1 MSKKIL
7 GIAKYMVVALV
18 MLLAG
23 VVLCACDTSP
33 AKIENINKIAVD
45 KIECVWNVDTTG
57 GVVKDTS
64 GSQLSDKYIKEYD
77 GLDFLDK
84 VSVKNGSIVISP
96 NDYTLMA
103 SKIAKDEPAESVTEI
118 VEVGSYSVSLVS
130 DTHNIYLDLPLLL
143 TIEPKKVE
151 WVFTT
156 GTGTDVNTYKATYS
170 GQDYISDISID
181 GLVGEDATNV
191 EYTIINN
198 ETSEEVS
205 ELKDAGDY
213 TVRVKEGTIPRG
225 RYVNLFT
232 ELLTNHID
240 VFINAK
246 EIAITEDMWGLDRKI
261 VKGSDEKTY
270 SVDYQ
275 GTSIL
280 NLINVNVYDGVE
292 DIASRLV
299 IKKDGNEVADIIEA
313 GEYELT
319 LYRDNS
325 NYSFNNSKIYLNVNK
340 ATVDILWEGYT
351 YDTENAI
358 NYIIYNA
365 NDNIGTIKA
374 YYIID
379 GVRYDIDSYYY
390 QYLSDGSYAG
400 IAEVRNAGQYRIS
413 YDNTSVSVVARD
425 ASQEAIEIT
434 VIPKDIYIVAI
445 AKTINSNDDIP
456 ANAEYRL
463 YETYDYATATGDE
476 LTNWGETVS
485 MLFDYY
491 TTGATPEVVSV
502 DAIKREVNAWQYSA
516 GNIQKT
522 YTISLKRNTETNYSN
537 YNIKGVIDGVLTINL
552 AKYTIVF
559 RLDGRTDNQ
568 ISKEYYVT
576 QSIDATEAN
585 SRFGAVAGTRE
596 ITDWYIGG
604 RIVDLA
610 TYKVAG
616 DVVLNKYLVYK
627 VNYYNEAGNTIV
639 HTDKYT
645 MISSVTFPKYLGE
658 DAPTKFAYTLTG
670 WKWNTTQYPLSSS
683 VSTGS
688 LSSRVDIDLMP
699 VFEINRYSIV
709 LHYYIEDV
717 YSDSFNILYTID
729 DYDNNTEFNL
739 SDRIKQV
746 EGYEFVGWYYKE
758 LQENGKYKYTKLS
771 NTITLPNLFAR
782 ENIGKSMTFETK
794 YKLFE
799 CSVTLIVGNKTIKTI
814 SLEEGAKI
822 DTKYLQSL
830 IDKKFGYIYIMTNVP
845 KTASGAS
852 VIVRVAEVPLLW
864 IIIGVV
870 VVSGI
875 LTLVIVKYVKKKK
888 SKLDEDKLDV
898 ILNKLK

>member
-23 VVLCACDTSP
+23 VVLCACDASP

-45 KIECVWNVDTTG
+45 KIECVWNVDTTD
-57 GVVKDTS
+57 GVVQDTS
-64 GSQLSDKYIKEYD
+64 GKQLNDKYVKQYD

-84 VSVKNGSIVISP
+84 VSVKRGSLVVSP
-96 NDYTLMA
+96 NDYTLVA
-103 SKIAKDEPAESVTEI
+103 SKIADDETTESVTEI

-130 DTHNIYLDLPLLL
+130 DTYNIDLDLLL
-143 TIEPKKVE
+143 TIKPKEVE
-151 WVFTT
+151 WIFTT

-170 GQDYISDISID
+170 GQDYISDIYID

-198 ETSEEVS
+198 GTSEEVA
-205 ELKDAGDY
+205 ELKDVGDY
-213 TVRVKEGTIPRG
+213 SVRVKEGTIPRG
-225 RYVNLFT
+225 RYLNLFS

-246 EIAITEDMWGLDRKI
+246 GIAITEDMWGLDSKI
-261 VKGSDEKTY
+261 VKGSGENTY

-292 DIASRLV
+292 DVASRLV
-299 IKKDGNEVADIIEA
+299 ITKDGNEVADIIEA

-319 LYRDNS
+319 LYRDNN
-325 NYSFNNSKIYLNVNK
+325 NYSFNNNKIYLNVNK

-351 YDTENAI
+351 YDTENDI
-358 NYIIYNA
+358 NYIIYNTH
-365 NDNIGTIKA
+365 DNVDTIKA

-390 QYLSDGSYAG
+390 QYLSDGSYVG

-413 YDNTSVSVVARD
+413 YDNTSVSVVSRD
-425 ASQEAIEIT
+425 ASQEVIEIT
-434 VIPKDIYIVAI
+434 IIPKDIYIVAV

-463 YETYDYATATGDE
+463 YETYDSATATGDE

-491 TTGATPEVVSV
+491 TTGATPEVVSIET
-502 DAIKREVNAWQYSA
+502 IKTLINAWQYSD
-516 GNIQKT
+516 GNTQKL
-522 YTISLKRNTETNYSN
+522 YTIRLKQNTESNYSN

-576 QSIDATEAN
+576 QTIDATEAN
-585 SRFGAVAGTRE
+585 SRFAAVAGTRE
-596 ITDWYIGG
+596 ITDWYVAGN
-604 RIVDLA
+604 IVDLA
-610 TYKVAG
+610 TYKVYSN
-616 DVVLNKYLVYK
+616 VVLNKYLVYK
-627 VNYYNEAGNTIV
+627 VNYYNEAGDTIIY
-639 HTDKYT
+639 TDRYS
-645 MISSVTFPKYLGE
+645 MISLVTFPKYLGE
-658 DAPTKFAYTLTG
+658 NTPTKFAYTLTG
-670 WKWNTTQYPLSSS
+670 WRWNTTQYPLSSV

-688 LSSRVDIDLMP
+688 LSSRIDIDLHP
-699 VFEINRYSIV
+699 IFAINRYSIV
-709 LHYYIEDV
+709 LRYYIEGV
-717 YSDSFNILYTID
+717 FSDSSNILYTID

-739 SDRIKQV
+739 SDKIKQV
-746 EGYEFVGWYYKE
+746 EGYEFVGWYYNK
-758 LQENGKYKYTKLS
+758 TKLS
-771 NTITLPNLFAR
+771 NIVTLPSLFVR

-799 CSVTLIVGNKTIKTI
+799 CSVTLIVGDKTIKTI

-822 DTKYLQSL
+822 NTEYLQSL

-870 VVSGI
+870 AVSGI

>member
-23 VVLCACDTSP
+23 VVLCACDASP

-57 GVVKDTS
+57 GVVQDTS
-64 GSQLSDKYIKEYD
+64 GSQLNDKYIKEYD

-84 VSVKNGSIVISP
+84 VSVKKGSLVISP

-103 SKIAKDEPAESVTEI
+103 SKIADDETTESITEI

-130 DTHNIYLDLPLLL
+130 DTYNIRLDLLL
-143 TIEPKKVE
+143 TIKPKEVK

-156 GTGTDVNTYKATYS
+156 GTGTSDVNTYKATYS
-170 GQDYISDISID
+170 GQDYISDIYID

-191 EYTIINN
+191 EYTIINS
-198 ETSEEVS
+198 ETSEEVA
-205 ELKDAGDY
+205 ELKDAGNY
-213 TVRVKEGTIPRG
+213 VVKVKKGTVPRG
-225 RYVNLFT
+225 RYLNLFS
-232 ELLTNHID
+232 ELLECPID
-240 VFINAK
+240 VFIYAK
-246 EIAITEDMWGLDRKI
+246 EITITEDMWGLDSKI
-261 VKGSDEKTY
+261 VKGSGENTY

-292 DIASRLV
+292 DVASRLV
-299 IKKDGNEVADIIEA
+299 IAKDGNEVADIIEA

-319 LYRDNS
+319 LYRDNN

-351 YDTENAI
+351 YDAENDI
-358 NYIIYNA
+358 NYIIYNTH
-365 NDNIGTIKA
+365 DNVGTIKA

-390 QYLSDGSYAG
+390 QYLSDGSYVG
-400 IAEVRNAGQYRIS
+400 IAEVKNAGQYRIS
-413 YDNTSVSVVARD
+413 YDNTSVSVVSRD
-425 ASQEAIEIT
+425 ASQEVIEIT
-434 VIPKDIYIVAI
+434 IIPKDIYIVAV

-463 YETYDYATATGDE
+463 YETYDPATATGDE

-491 TTGATPEVVSV
+491 TTGATPEVVSIET
-502 DAIKREVNAWQYSA
+502 IKTLINAWQYSD
-516 GNIQKT
+516 GNTQKL
-522 YTISLKRNTETNYSN
+522 YTIRLKQNTESNYSN

-552 AKYTIVF
+552 AKYMVVF

-576 QSIDATEAN
+576 QTIDATEAN
-585 SRFGAVAGTRE
+585 SRFAAVAGTRE
-596 ITDWYIGG
+596 ITDWYVAGN
-604 RIVDLA
+604 IVDLA
-610 TYKVAG
+610 TYKVYSN
-616 DVVLNKYLVYK
+616 VVLNKYLVYK
-627 VNYYNEAGNTIV
+627 VNYYNEAGDTIIY
-639 HTDKYT
+639 TDRYS
-645 MISSVTFPKYLGE
+645 MISLVTFPKYLGE
-658 DAPTKFAYTLTG
+658 NTPTKFAYTLTG
-670 WKWNTTQYPLSSS
+670 WRWNTTQYPLSSV

-688 LSSRVDIDLMP
+688 LSSRIDIDLHP
-699 VFEINRYSIV
+699 IFAINRYSIV
-709 LHYYIEDV
+709 LRYYIEGV
-717 YSDSFNILYTID
+717 YSDSSNILYTID

-739 SDRIKQV
+739 SDKIKQV
-746 EGYEFVGWYYKE
+746 EGYEFVGWYYNK
-758 LQENGKYKYTKLS
+758 TKLS
-771 NTITLPNLFAR
+771 NIVTLPSLFVR

-799 CSVTLIVGNKTIKTI
+799 CSVTLIVGDKTIKTI

-822 DTKYLQSL
+822 NTEYLQSL

-870 VVSGI
+870 AVSGI

>member
-7 GIAKYMVVALV
+7 GIAKYIVVALV

-23 VVLCACDTSP
+23 LMLCACDASP

-45 KIECVWNVDTTG
+45 KTDCVWNVDTTG
-57 GVVKDTS
+57 GVERDTS
-64 GSQLSDKYIKEYD
+64 GSQLNDKYIKEYD

-84 VSVKNGSIVISP
+84 ISAKNGNLVVSQ
-96 NDYTLMA
+96 NDYTLVA
-103 SKIAKDEPAESVTEI
+103 SKIVDDENTESVTEI

-130 DTHNIYLDLPLLL
+130 DTYNIYLDLLL
-143 TIEPKKVE
+143 TVNPKEVE

-156 GTGTDVNTYKATYS
+156 GTKMMDVNTYKATYS
-170 GQDYISDISID
+170 GQDYINDIYID
-181 GLVGEDATNV
+181 GLVGEDITNV
-191 EYTIINN
+191 EYTIIDDL
-198 ETSEEVS
+198 TDQEVA

-213 TVRVKEGTIPRG
+213 VVKVKEGTIPSG
-225 RYVNLFT
+225 RYDNVSMDLT
-232 ELLTNHID
+232 KAPLLVYI
-240 VFINAK
+240 FGK
-246 EIAITEDMWGLDRKI
+246 EITITEDMWGLDSRI
-261 VKGSDEKTY
+261 VKGSDENTY

-280 NLINVNVYDGVE
+280 DLINVNVYDGVE
-292 DIASRLV
+292 NIASRLV
-299 IKKDGNEVADIIEA
+299 IKNDGKEVTDIIEA

-319 LYRDNS
+319 LYTDNN
-325 NYSFNNSKIYLNVNK
+325 NYSFNNKIYLNVNK
-340 ATVDILWEGYT
+340 TTVDILWEGYT
-351 YDTENAI
+351 YDTENDI

-365 NDNIGTIKA
+365 NDNVGTIKA

-390 QYLSDGSYAG
+390 QYLSDGSYVG
-400 IAEVRNAGQYRIS
+400 IAEVKNAGQYRIS

-425 ASQEAIEIT
+425 TSQEVIEIT
-434 VIPKDIYIVAI
+434 IIPKDIYIVAV

-463 YETYDYATATGDE
+463 YETYDTATATGNE

-491 TTGATPEVVSV
+491 TTGVTPEVVSV
-502 DAIKREVNAWQYSA
+502 DAIRREINAWQYSA

-522 YTISLKRNTETNYSN
+522 YTISLKQNSESNYSN

-585 SRFGAVAGTRE
+585 SRFVAVAGTRE

-604 RIVDLA
+604 KIVDLA

-627 VNYYNEAGNTIV
+627 VNYYNEAGDTIV

-645 MISSVTFPKYLGE
+645 MISSVAFPKYLGA

-709 LHYYIEDV
+709 LHYYIEGV
-717 YSDSFNILYTID
+717 FNDSSNILYTID

-739 SDRIKQV
+739 SDKIKQV
-746 EGYEFVGWYYKE
+746 EGYEFVGWYYNK
-758 LQENGKYKYTKLS
+758 TKLS
-771 NTITLPNLFAR
+771 NTITLPSLFAR

-799 CSVTLIVGNKTIKTI
+799 CSVTLIVGDKTITTI

-822 DTKYLQSL
+822 DTEYLQSL